1 MKIEIAE
8 YESSKLI
15 NDLKFEKGIEVDEKM
30 EIEIRLEKL
39 KKIPEKTINVL
50 KNQFFQINICITFK
64 KTRLIVYVN
73 HALPRLYLR

>member
-39 KKIPEKTINVL
+39 KKNTR
-50 KNQFFQINICITFK
+50 KNN
-64 KTRLIVYVN
+64 
-73 HALPRLYLR
+73 